1 MKKYKTGYT
10 AGAFDVLHVGHLNLL
25 ERAKNECEYLI
36 VGVTCDEII
45 EKTKNHTPVIPQSER
60 MRIVSALRCVDKVVL
75 QDDLDKV
82 KAWEKLHY
90 DVLFSGSDW
99 RGVER
104 WKRYEIE
111 LKKRGAKVIYFPY
124 TQNVSSTKIREKL
137 SESRIKAKETVL
149 LKADKE

>member
-36 VGVTCDEII
+36 VGVTGDEII

-60 MRIVSALRCVDKVVL
+60 MRIVSALRCVDEVVL

-99 RGVER
+99 KGVER
-104 WKRYEIE
+104 WNGYETE

-124 TQNVSSTKIREKL
+124 TQNISSTKIREKL
-137 SESRIKAKETVL
+137 SERKIKAKEAVL
-149 LKADKE
+149 IKTDKK